1 MIFTTTNTVDGY
13 EITKYLRII
22 AGETVTGINM
32 LKDFGASIRNITGGR
47 ASGYESEAI
56 KAREAALDEFEEL
69 CSQGIIC
76 FRVRQFL
83 PPRGFGL
90 SLWRGTCHTDMRPMM
105 SWCGVYTLRYC

>member
-22 AGETVTGINM
+22 AGETVTGISM

-56 KAREAALDEFEEL
+56 KAREAALDE
-69 CSQGIIC
+69 
-76 FRVRQFL
+76 
-83 PPRGFGL
+83 
-90 SLWRGTCHTDMRPMM
+90 LWRRGPELGADGVVGIAVDYSPMGTNNDMLLVTATGTAV
-105 SWCGVYTLRYC
+105 SLRAHD

>member
-13 EITKYLRII
+13 EISKYLRII

-56 KAREAALDEFEEL
+56 KAR
-69 CSQGIIC
+69 
-76 FRVRQFL
+76 
-83 PPRGFGL
+83 GL
-90 SLWRGTCHTDMRPMM
+90 
-105 SWCGVYTLRYC
+105 

>member
-13 EITKYLRII
+13 EISKYLRII

-56 KAREAALDEFEEL
+56 KAREAALDE
-69 CSQGIIC
+69 
-76 FRVRQFL
+76 
-83 PPRGFGL
+83 
-90 SLWRGTCHTDMRPMM
+90 LWRRGQELGAD
-105 SWCGVYTLRYC
+105 GVVGSETLWLLASRDPNGPRLRKPPFPP

>member
-56 KAREAALDEFEEL
+56 KAREAALDE
-69 CSQGIIC
+69 
-76 FRVRQFL
+76 
-83 PPRGFGL
+83 
-90 SLWRGTCHTDMRPMM
+90 LWRRGQELGADGVVGIAFDYSPMGTNNDMLLVTAAGTAV
-105 SWCGVYTLRYC
+105 SLRARD